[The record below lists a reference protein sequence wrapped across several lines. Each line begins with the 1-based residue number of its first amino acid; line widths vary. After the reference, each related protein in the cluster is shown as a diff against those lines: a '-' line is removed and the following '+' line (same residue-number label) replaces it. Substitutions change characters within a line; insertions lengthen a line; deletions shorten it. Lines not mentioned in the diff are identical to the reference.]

1 MRENGARVMDLSYP
15 VHKCADPSG
24 GEPERISNE
33 RRSIRAEARNRT
45 PETEMETADRSR
57 VLSGGG
63 GNEGEESSM
72 LAVAAQS
79 PAAERERVRQ

>member
-1 MRENGARVMDLSYP
+1 MDLSYP

-24 GEPERISNE
+24 GEPERISDE
-33 RRSIRAEARNRT
+33 RRSIRAWAENRT

-63 GNEGEESSM
+63 GNEEESSP
-72 LAVAAQS
+72 VA
-79 PAAERERVRQ
+79 AAERERLRL